1 FLSCPTLKSDEPGM
15 APDGNHV
22 LEITTVCPYEPFK
35 KLHKTDEKAYKAQ
48 KRAVYQDLMT
58 SVRDLIPDIDKHI
71 RMKIFGT
78 PTTSEHFLGQPEG
91 NMYGAKLIPQQ
102 IGLNRLGYKTELH
115 NLFLVGATAGY
126 PGIPGVIG
134 NGMDV
139 AELLTGQ
146 TIRNRQLVGSR

>member
-1 FLSCPTLKSDEPGM
+1 
-15 APDGNHV
+15 
-22 LEITTVCPYEPFK
+22 EPFK
-35 KLHKTDEKAYKAQ
+35 KLHRTDEKAYKAQ
-48 KRAVYQDLMT
+48 KRAVYKEVMT